1 MKIFMSK
8 LQIFALLNSI
18 VLCRGN
24 FNQCLQGKG
33 QLLTQNICMFNTNET
48 IVAPNIV
55 VKPIARFTNLI
66 ECDKK
71 SASLS
76 AIFDIYLSWKDQNLV
91 TNISNLDTVFFS
103 KIWIYH

>member
-1 MKIFMSK
+1 
-8 LQIFALLNSI
+8 
-18 VLCRGN
+18 
-24 FNQCLQGKG
+24 
-33 QLLTQNICMFNTNET
+33 MFNTNET
-48 IVAPNIV
+48 ILAPNIV

-76 AIFDIYLSWKDQNLV
+76 AVFDIYLSWKDLNLV

-103 KIWIYH
+103 KIWWALSMVEMLKLQMRLKFQVFNIFA

>member
-1 MKIFMSK
+1 MSK

-48 IVAPNIV
+48 ILAPNIV

-103 KIWIYH
+103 EILIYH